1 MIEDHYDARRYLN
14 KFLDLDPNYV
24 PTTPGKIFLRSIID
38 HSYIGE
44 LVKTTPLEID
54 SDTITMKLFRKES
67 GYFQYT
73 ISHKRLDYISF
84 QVI

>member
-1 MIEDHYDARRYLN
+1 MIEDHYDARRYLDN
-14 KFLDLDPNYV
+14 ILYLDANYV
-24 PTTPGKIFLRSIID
+24 PTILGEIFLFSNVD
-38 HSYIGE
+38 HSYIGK
-44 LVKTTPLEID
+44 LVKTTPLDID
-54 SDTITMKLFRKES
+54 RDTTTMKLFRKES